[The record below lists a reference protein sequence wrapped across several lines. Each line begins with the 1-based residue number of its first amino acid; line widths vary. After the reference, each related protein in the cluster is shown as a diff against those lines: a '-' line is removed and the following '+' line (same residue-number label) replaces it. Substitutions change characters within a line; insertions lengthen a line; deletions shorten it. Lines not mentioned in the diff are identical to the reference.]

1 MTNNGKNIYI
11 IKLYNT
17 NKIVKS
23 PPGFKNPIPKG
34 FVGNRRLGQLS
45 EFKALID
52 TLGD

>member
-1 MTNNGKNIYI
+1 MVKNIYI
-11 IKLYNT
+11 IKLYNA
-17 NKIVKS
+17 NIIVK